1 MSRETYSRLEARG
14 FWALAFLGAA
24 VALAGFLAA
33 HAMET
38 SGHVITGMNNQV
50 VWGLPHVFAIFM
62 IVAASGV
69 LNVASIGSVFGHA
82 AYKARAPL
90 SGLLC
95 LALLSGGLFVLMLD
109 LGRPERVVVAA
120 THYNFRSVFAW
131 NVFLYSGMFTIVAV
145 YLWTLMERRMA
156 PWSKPAGLAAFV
168 WRIILTS
175 GTGSIFAFLV
185 ARQAYG
191 TALLIPMFL
200 AMSFAWGLAA
210 FLVVQSTM
218 YAWNGLALPT
228 DIQRRMRNLLAL
240 FVVTVLFLVAVL
252 HLVNGYFAK
261 NLAFERFILA
271 DGGVYPVLFW
281 GAYVVAGSLVPLALI
296 WRPGST
302 ARDLVVLRGHVD
314 QRRPAA
320 PQSHRL
326 VPVEIETLHDRP
338 DRGIH
343 PRHVAPAGE
352 NSDSLLRHGL
362 LVLRE
367 RVRGRTQAALPEDV
381 QDQVRRTAV
390 SVVELEKLFA
400 VDRSSAGRK
409 GVLQPGHA
417 GIEGLRECRFLGPQ
431 RLLDQRALRGQLG
444 IGIAHHL
451 DQRLQHAPELAIGL
465 QRAQLPEITDGPTDD
480 AAKHVAAPFVGRH
493 HAIDDQERAGPDMVA
508 DDAQR
513 LVVQVG
519 GAGHVRQLGSSW
531 GSAVAGPA
539 TIIPTA
545 PPVTGFGASTRR
557 APRSWRQ
564 ACRGRR

>member
-50 VWGLPHVFAIFM
+50 VWGVPHVFAIFM

-218 YAWNGLALPT
+218 YAWNGLALPA

-302 ARDLVVLRGHVD
+302 ARDLVVAALLVIAGAFALLYVFIVGGQAWPLDIFPGYTTSSTFGDGAIASYAPSLPEVLLGVGGLAVAFLITVVGVRALRFLPQD
-314 QRRPAA
+314 DLPAA
-320 PQSHRL
+320 P
-326 VPVEIETLHDRP
+326 VA
-338 DRGIH
+338 
-343 PRHVAPAGE
+343 APAG
-352 NSDSLLRHGL
+352 R
-362 LVLRE
+362 
-367 RVRGRTQAALPEDV
+367 
-381 QDQVRRTAV
+381 
-390 SVVELEKLFA
+390 
-400 VDRSSAGRK
+400 
-409 GVLQPGHA
+409 
-417 GIEGLRECRFLGPQ
+417 
-431 RLLDQRALRGQLG
+431 
-444 IGIAHHL
+444 
-451 DQRLQHAPELAIGL
+451 
-465 QRAQLPEITDGPTDD
+465 
-480 AAKHVAAPFVGRH
+480 
-493 HAIDDQERAGPDMVA
+493 
-508 DDAQR
+508 
-513 LVVQVG
+513 
-519 GAGHVRQLGSSW
+519 
-531 GSAVAGPA
+531 
-539 TIIPTA
+539 
-545 PPVTGFGASTRR
+545 
-557 APRSWRQ
+557 
-564 ACRGRR
+564 

>member
-50 VWGLPHVFAIFM
+50 VWGVPHVFAIFM

-218 YAWNGLALPT
+218 YAWNGLALPA

-302 ARDLVVLRGHVD
+302 ARDLVVAALLVIAGAFALLYVFIVGGQAWPLDIFPGYTTSSTFGDGAIASYAPSVPEVLLGVGGLAVAFLITVVGVRALRFLPQD
-314 QRRPAA
+314 DLPAA
-320 PQSHRL
+320 PSA
-326 VPVEIETLHDRP
+326 
-338 DRGIH
+338 
-343 PRHVAPAGE
+343 APAG
-352 NSDSLLRHGL
+352 R
-362 LVLRE
+362 
-367 RVRGRTQAALPEDV
+367 
-381 QDQVRRTAV
+381 
-390 SVVELEKLFA
+390 
-400 VDRSSAGRK
+400 
-409 GVLQPGHA
+409 
-417 GIEGLRECRFLGPQ
+417 
-431 RLLDQRALRGQLG
+431 
-444 IGIAHHL
+444 
-451 DQRLQHAPELAIGL
+451 
-465 QRAQLPEITDGPTDD
+465 
-480 AAKHVAAPFVGRH
+480 
-493 HAIDDQERAGPDMVA
+493 
-508 DDAQR
+508 
-513 LVVQVG
+513 
-519 GAGHVRQLGSSW
+519 
-531 GSAVAGPA
+531 
-539 TIIPTA
+539 
-545 PPVTGFGASTRR
+545 
-557 APRSWRQ
+557 
-564 ACRGRR
+564 